1 MEQFELLKRRIFIAK
16 AERVDATQLEF
27 EFETTKKYST
37 RSLGSSEGMRRWP
50 PPRPAAISRTRRAH
64 ALPEAPGKAEAFEEQ
79 AGPFVPLKRAART
92 QAHLSPTSFDPES
105 AVDRVSL
112 PVPSVWRYMLPEIM
126 DLSEI
131 RNSSV
136 RHPWEIARAVA
147 IERILRTANVRPHA
161 VLDYGCGDGFTGE
174 RVLSATGA
182 KQLLGFDIHLTDA
195 QCKAYSR
202 AEVNY
207 SNDWAS
213 VAQRSFDLCLLC
225 DVIEH
230 VEDDRAL
237 LGVARERVTEGG
249 MLLITVPAFQVLF
262 SNHDRALKHFRRY
275 TVGQLERVIASAG
288 LEVEASGYLFC
299 SLLPA
304 RGATK
309 LLEAVQ
315 SKAEQDDFGIGTWN
329 RSRPVSTV
337 VEAVLNWDNA
347 ALLSLA
353 SRGIKIPGGS
363 AWALCKQR
371 RS

>member
-1 MEQFELLKRRIFIAK
+1 
-16 AERVDATQLEF
+16 
-27 EFETTKKYST
+27 
-37 RSLGSSEGMRRWP
+37 
-50 PPRPAAISRTRRAH
+50 
-64 ALPEAPGKAEAFEEQ
+64 
-79 AGPFVPLKRAART
+79 
-92 QAHLSPTSFDPES
+92 
-105 AVDRVSL
+105 
-112 PVPSVWRYMLPEIM
+112 MLPEIM

-202 AEVNY
+202 AEVTY

-213 VAQRSFDLCLLC
+213 VAHRSFDLCLLC